1 MRGKENEETAVRT
14 TQPNENF
21 TLAAPLL
28 FSPPFFT
35 TDVTGN
41 LPFFGELAFAVLMA
55 GACGAALLAA
65 VAALAGASSVLGRLL
80 DFWVCGDAD
89 EAARL
94 AWRGSVLAEE
104 VLAAGSGE

>member
-1 MRGKENEETAVRT
+1 
-14 TQPNENF
+14 
-21 TLAAPLL
+21 
-28 FSPPFFT
+28 
-35 TDVTGN
+35 
-41 LPFFGELAFAVLMA
+41 MA

-65 VAALAGASSVLGRLL
+65 VAALAVAALAAAALAGASSVLGRLL

-104 VLAAGSGE
+104 ALAAGSGE